1 MVVEDSD
8 LRDGGGD
15 FGEEIGGTHEVKKVE
30 VGDSGE
36 REMVGGDRGVN
47 PVGEEEG
54 WAGGGGSQVKV
65 GGEGRECAVWARVV
79 VQHRL
84 RF

>member
-54 WAGGGGSQVKV
+54 WGGG

-79 VQHRL
+79 V
-84 RF
+84 